1 MRVREPSRRGGY
13 LLLQLLLFLHCGGF
27 VFVFREVLRSQHFY
41 NTFITNYGWLVVI
54 GSNLNLA
61 LRLLF

>member
-1 MRVREPSRRGGY
+1 MRVREPRRRGGY

-27 VFVFREVLRSQHFY
+27 VFVFREVLRPQHFY
-41 NTFITNYGWLVVI
+41 NIFITNYEWLVVI